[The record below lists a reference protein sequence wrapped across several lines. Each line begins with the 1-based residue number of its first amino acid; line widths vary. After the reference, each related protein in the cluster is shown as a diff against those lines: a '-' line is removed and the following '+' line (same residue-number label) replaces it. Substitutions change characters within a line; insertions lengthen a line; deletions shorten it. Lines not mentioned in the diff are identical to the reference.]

1 MYRSS
6 HIGTKELEIVLKDY
20 LILNQDNM
28 TYKDVEEFDYQIL
41 SIENPS
47 LQRYLING
55 EPIIEEHQNK
65 WMGILMDYVNARKTD
80 YYANVPKRT
89 EIDN

>member
-6 HIGTKELEIVLKDY
+6 HIGTKELEILLGDY
-20 LILNQDNM
+20 LLLNQDKM
-28 TYKDVEEFDYQIL
+28 SYQDVEEFDHQIL

-47 LQRYLING
+47 LQRYLVNG
-55 EPIIEEHQNK
+55 EPIIKEHQNK
-65 WMGILMDYVNARKTD
+65 WIGIMMDYVGARKTD
-80 YYANVPKRT
+80 YYANVPNRA

>member
-6 HIGTKELEIVLKDY
+6 HIGTKELEIVLGDWLK
-20 LILNQDNM
+20 LNQDKM
-28 TYKDVEEFDYQIL
+28 SYQDVEDFDYQIL

-55 EPIIEEHQNK
+55 EPIIEEHK
-65 WMGILMDYVNARKTD
+65 CKYMDILMDYIVARKTD
-80 YYANVPKRT
+80 YYANVPSRV